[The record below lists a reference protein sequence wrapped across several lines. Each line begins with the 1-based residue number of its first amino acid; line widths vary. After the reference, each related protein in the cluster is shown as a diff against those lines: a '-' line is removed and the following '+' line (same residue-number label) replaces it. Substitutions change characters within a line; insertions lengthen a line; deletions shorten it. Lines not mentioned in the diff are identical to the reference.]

1 MNYLLD
7 THTLIWFLNGDKKI
21 SKTVQSLIEN
31 TNNKKFVSI
40 GSLWE
45 MAIKISLKKMEFD
58 GTIPEII
65 DLIEQNSF
73 ELIPIST
80 AHIAE
85 LERLPIVHRDP
96 FDRMLVVQ
104 AMVEDLVIL
113 TRDENIPQYN
123 IRTKW

>member
-45 MAIKISLKKMEFD
+45 MAIKISLKKLEFD

-123 IRTKW
+123 IRTTW